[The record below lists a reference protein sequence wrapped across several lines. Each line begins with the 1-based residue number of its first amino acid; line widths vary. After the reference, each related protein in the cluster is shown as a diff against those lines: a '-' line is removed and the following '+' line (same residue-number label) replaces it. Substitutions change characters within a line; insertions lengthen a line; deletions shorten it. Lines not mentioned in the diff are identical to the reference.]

1 MQGGSGDEVNQIRYT
16 SMFSLH
22 KTSDIVIN
30 NLRMKNN
37 SKYDDMLHIVYCN
50 KITIDGVI
58 LKNAYS
64 DAIDIDMSKEIIIKN
79 AIILNPGNDSIDLME
94 TEALIETSYLFD
106 SGDKGISV
114 GENSNVVVHNSIF
127 RENNI
132 GLASKDGSRAYIL
145 YSDLKDNKIHLSAYA
160 KNWQYGG
167 GGTAYIYKSY
177 IMGKLNQFNSTNNSS
192 ITIGDSSIV
201 GEINQQGK
209 NLIFKQDIDYFDSK
223 KTSNEINMSI
233 VHPLFSHIL
242 PVKDKN
248 KRGSDLSSNELTKWN

>member
-1 MQGGSGDEVNQIRYT
+1 
-16 SMFSLH
+16 
-22 KTSDIVIN
+22 
-30 NLRMKNN
+30 
-37 SKYDDMLHIVYCN
+37 
-50 KITIDGVI
+50 
-58 LKNAYS
+58 
-64 DAIDIDMSKEIIIKN
+64 MSKEIIIKN
-79 AIILNPGNDSIDLME
+79 ATILNPGNDSIDLME

-114 GENSNVVVHNSIF
+114 GENSNVLVHNSIF

-145 YSDLKDNKIHLSAYA
+145 YSDLKDNKTHLSAYA

-192 ITIGDSSIV
+192 VTIGDSSIV
-201 GEINQQGK
+201 GEINLQGK
-209 NLIFKQDIDYFDSK
+209 NLIFKQDVDYFDSR
-223 KTSNEINMSI
+223 KTSNEINMFI
-233 VHPLFSHIL
+233 AHPLFSHIL

-248 KRGSDLSSNELTKWN
+248 KRGSDLSSNEFADWN